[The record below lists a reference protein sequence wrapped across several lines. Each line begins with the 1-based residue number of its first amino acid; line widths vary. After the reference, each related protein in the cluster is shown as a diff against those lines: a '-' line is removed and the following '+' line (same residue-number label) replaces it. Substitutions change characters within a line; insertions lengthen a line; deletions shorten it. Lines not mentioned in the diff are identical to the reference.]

1 MKSFWVK
8 RVFWFCGPTH
18 HKTPR
23 EMTSLWRQDKSQS
36 CSVTMLPAF
45 QWEDGVAGRASGY
58 RGNSGF
64 HILLS
69 HRTKTWLG
77 KLPFS
82 ILLSAAFNSTWTVN
96 FQMFKL
102 DLEKAEEPEIKLP
115 TSVGSLKK
123 QENSRKTSTSALL
136 TMPKPLTVWITI
148 NCGKFWKRWE
158 Y

>member
-1 MKSFWVK
+1 MESFWVK

-23 EMTSLWRQDKSQS
+23 EMTSLWPQDKSQS

-45 QWEDGVAGRASGY
+45 QWKDGVAGRASGC

-64 HILLS
+64 HILFS

-102 DLEKAEEPEIKLP
+102 DLEKAEGPEIKLP
-115 TSVGSLKK
+115 NICWMMEKSKRVPETHLFLFYWLWQSLWLCRS
-123 QENSRKTSTSALL
+123 QQTVENS
-136 TMPKPLTVWITI
+136 
-148 NCGKFWKRWE
+148 
-158 Y
+158 